1 MKSSISILGW
11 WLTLLMFFSGYAIKQ
26 EWISFHSAL
35 SGFLAASIS
44 LISSLIIWTLSE
56 AKKKADKEKGLREET
71 RRIMQQLVAEIGE
84 NLKLCEKMRNF
95 LHGIS
100 SMSADTFQKTRIVL
114 FETFHL
120 NLTERAY
127 DEVVTR
133 IADSDTVKELRIFN
147 QTLKYGSQLLRATA
161 RSIQNEVPKT
171 LERSFSVSWH
181 PQLFQEALK
190 KSVDNNPWWQ
200 HLDVILAEI
209 EKHKETFLPK
219 MQDLAKQK

>member
-1 MKSSISILGW
+1 MKRKTTNKEPIPIKRRVELDVLRLEGQIQSLKERLGFTDW
-11 WLTLLMFFSGYAIKQ
+11 RKVLM
-26 EWISFHSAL
+26 
-35 SGFLAASIS
+35 LAVCIEGATDR
-44 LISSLIIWTLSE
+44 LIR
-56 AKKKADKEKGLREET
+56 D
-71 RRIMQQLVAEIGE
+71 LV
-84 NLKLCEKMRNF
+84 
-95 LHGIS
+95 
-100 SMSADTFQKTRIVL
+100 T

-133 IADSDTVKELRIFN
+133 IADSDTIKELRNFN
-147 QTLKYGSQLLRATA
+147 QTLKYGAQLLRATA

>member
-1 MKSSISILGW
+1 MKSSIMIMMGW
-11 WLTLLMFFSGYAIKQ
+11 LAVLVLFSGYAIKQ

-35 SGFLAASIS
+35 SGFLAASVS

-56 AKKKADKEKGLREET
+56 AKKKADKEKGLKEET
-71 RRIMQQLVAEIGE
+71 TRIMQQLAAEIGE
-84 NLKLCEKMRNF
+84 NLKLCETMRKYM
-95 LHGIS
+95 HEIS
-100 SMSADTFQKTRIVL
+100 SMSPGAFQKKRIVL

-133 IADSDTVKELRIFN
+133 IADSDTIKELRNFN
-147 QTLKYGSQLLRATA
+147 QTLKYGAQLLRATA